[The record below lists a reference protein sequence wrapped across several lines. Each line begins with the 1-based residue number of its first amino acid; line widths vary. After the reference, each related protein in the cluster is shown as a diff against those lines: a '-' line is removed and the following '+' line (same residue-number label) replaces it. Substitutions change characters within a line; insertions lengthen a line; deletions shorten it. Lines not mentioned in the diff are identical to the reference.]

1 MGAFHNPYLYGRDCI
16 PTHPD
21 ILGPYWSE
29 NHPQRSILANSEEP
43 GTRIFISGTVTS
55 NDCET
60 PICNA
65 IVDVW
70 HANDE
75 GCYTVF
81 QDCESG
87 NSDGDE
93 HNLRGIFISNSF
105 VSIWLQKFLYW
116 NFPKEFFLI
125 SYIICL
131 MWTIFLWNRFPPS
144 NKKQNN

>member
-1 MGAFHNPYLYGRDCI
+1 MTQENLADLILIVHFGIVIFITSLFIII
-16 PTHPD
+16 PVGYKFEWKWPRNKK
-21 ILGPYWSE
+21 L
-29 NHPQRSILANSEEP
+29 RSIHL
-43 GTRIFISGTVTS
+43 ILILIVTT
-55 NDCET
+55 E
-60 PICNA
+60 
-65 IVDVW
+65 
-70 HANDE
+70 
-75 GCYTVF
+75 TVF
-81 QDCESG
+81 GLTCPLTLI
-87 NSDGDE
+87 E